1 MNEETRAILG
11 MILDK
16 LKSMDNSIQELKMDV
31 AELKLI

>member
-1 MNEETRAILG
+1 MNEETSAILG

>member
-1 MNEETRAILG
+1 MNKETSAILG
-11 MILDK
+11 IILDK